1 VIKIGLFGPDK
12 ITVTLEK
19 YDYKPGDVIKGN
31 VGLNLKKPVQARKI
45 TVALI
50 GIRIQRTTGMNARGR
65 PTTQTQSYKIYNFE
79 ISLDAENEYFNEMY
93 PFEIKIP
100 PDILQSGQRPANQQT
115 QGILANLAKLSEE
128 MMNAN
133 SRVEWSVEA
142 NLDVPMK
149 IDIRKS
155 QKIVLSP

>member
-1 VIKIGLFGPDK
+1 MGLFGPDK

-50 GIRIQRTTGMNARGR
+50 GIRIQRTTGMNARGQ

-79 ISLDAENEYFNEMY
+79 IPLDEENEYFNEMY

-100 PDILQSGQRPANQQT
+100 LDILQSGQRPANQQT
-115 QGILANLAKLSEE
+115 QGILADLAKLSEE

-149 IDIRKS
+149 IDVRKS